1 MNISGLTKNI
11 MLREICV
18 KNEFIDKFICNYSD
32 DNNDLKLLSLFSI
45 KYMYAD
51 SFGFLNLPKKLSIV
65 NLAFDY
71 SSIKSESLLYL
82 VNTSTYNEQVYIGN
96 RSNLVF
102 IGTSSSNN
110 ELYAFYLLSSDLIF
124 LIHKQCLNSFLQEIV
139 TPLNFTLCD
148 NDFKNLK
155 KELESIPDIDKC
167 IFYSIDKK

>member
-51 SFGFLNLPKKLSIV
+51 NFGFLNLPKKLSIV

-96 RSNLVF
+96 HTNLVF
-102 IGTSSSNN
+102 IGTSSNN

-167 IFYSIDKK
+167 IFYSIDQK

>member
-1 MNISGLTKNI
+1 MNIDGLTKNI

-45 KYMYAD
+45 KYAYAD
-51 SFGFLNLPKKLSIV
+51 SFGFLNLHKKFNVV
-65 NLAFDY
+65 NLAFDNDSLNFE
-71 SSIKSESLLYL
+71 SSYL
-82 VNTSTYNEQVYIGN
+82 VNASTYNEQVYIGN
-96 RSNLVF
+96 HSNLVF
-102 IGTSSSNN
+102 IGSSSSNN

-124 LIHKQCLNSFLQEIV
+124 LIHKQCLNSFLQEVV

>member
-1 MNISGLTKNI
+1 MNIDNLTKNI

-45 KYMYAD
+45 KYTYAN
-51 SFGFLNLPKKLSIV
+51 SFWILNLHKKFNVV
-65 NLAFDY
+65 NLVFNNDSLNFE
-71 SSIKSESLLYL
+71 SSYF
-82 VNTSTYNEQVYIGN
+82 VNASTYNEQIYVGN
-96 RSNLVF
+96 HSNLVF
-102 IGTSSSNN
+102 IGTSSLNN

-124 LIHKQCLNSFLQEIV
+124 LIHKQCLNSFLHEIV

-167 IFYSIDKK
+167 IFYLIDQK